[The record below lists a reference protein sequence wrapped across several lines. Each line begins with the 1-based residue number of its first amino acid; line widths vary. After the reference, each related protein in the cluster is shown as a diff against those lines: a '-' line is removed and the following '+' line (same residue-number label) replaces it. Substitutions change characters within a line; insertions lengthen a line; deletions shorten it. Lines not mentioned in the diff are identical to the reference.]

1 MQVWHSH
8 LTMTEGQIIMF
19 KSLQSEQC
27 PHQVYTAFNS
37 YVFCRSSAIL
47 PVRTIS
53 VAQLPILVRG
63 CGKPLII
70 AGVWCDV
77 MIINTLFSPHYSV
90 SSGHYTAY
98 AFSPKSGET
107 HTHYIHSVH
116 SFHTHYNITL
126 STHTIIT
133 LSTHTIILLFPR
145 TYVYTQRVAQKS
157 RQFSSMDAV
166 TTSHGKTPKDPLI
179 KELFV

>member
-1 MQVWHSH
+1 MPSSGLHSIQQ
-8 LTMTEGQIIMF
+8 L
-19 KSLQSEQC
+19 S
-27 PHQVYTAFNS
+27 
-37 YVFCRSSAIL
+37 CRSSAIL

-116 SFHTHYNITL
+116 SFHTHYNYSFHTHYNYSFHTHYNITL
-126 STHTIIT
+126 SKDVCI
-133 LSTHTIILLFPR
+133 
-145 TYVYTQRVAQKS
+145 YTTCCS
-157 RQFSSMDAV
+157 
-166 TTSHGKTPKDPLI
+166 
-179 KELFV
+179 KELSV